1 MTRCL
6 PIYGGSIVTKREI
19 EKRRKVERRI
29 RVVEKSDKDEWKLLI

>member
-6 PIYGGSIVTKREI
+6 PIYGRSIVTKRKI

-29 RVVEKSDKDEWKLLI
+29 RVVEKSDKDEWKLLM